1 MCNNNT
7 DCKCIS
13 DILKVI
19 NILQKKAV
27 HHDEE
32 CDNTC
37 DRRILGRP
45 VCFFECN
52 TRPIQLF
59 LCGMNGD
66 DPLVMP
72 TSKDPGSR
80 SRSKSKHF
88 SSVFRVEKVD
98 DCCCTLR
105 VLKQVHEHEHEE
117 TDLSDEDDDDF
128 PEFEATDSFFTL
140 DLKCVC
146 SIRCL
151 DDTFVDCL

>member
-45 VCFFECN
+45 ICFFECN

-59 LCGMNGD
+59 LCGMNGN

-72 TSKDPGSR
+72 TSKDPGLR
-80 SRSKSKHF
+80 SDPDQF

-98 DCCCTLR
+98 DCCCTCR
-105 VLKQVHEHEHEE
+105 VLKEVHDHDDGGK
-117 TDLSDEDDDDF
+117 TLSDDDDC

-146 SIRCL
+146 CIRCL
-151 DDTFVDCL
+151 EDTFVDCL